1 MTKHDTVVTP
11 YAIQNLTEQEIY
23 IERPVDFETA
33 RKMREQERNR
43 KDRKRSKMDDA
54 MKKAQNFLEQINEEG
69 ENVDSGSER
78 ESESQKQTANL
89 NEAQLK
95 MLQHSR
101 TMRQRRDIVSMSIQ
115 LSQSKSVFREQEFM
129 KVLRVKSCESK
140 DLAVNYD
147 IQMKQQVDYFKNK
160 SFMEKDQENI
170 RVSFNRKSKA
180 MIEDVNLNQT
190 STGNRHYYQNQKYK
204 EFIVYSIEFAN
215 MKRILTL
222 RTQYLLVN
230 QTMFDYDVK
239 IISGFDRNNFEVK
252 VLSSG

>member
-1 MTKHDTVVTP
+1 M
-11 YAIQNLTEQEIY
+11 
-23 IERPVDFETA
+23 
-33 RKMREQERNR
+33 
-43 KDRKRSKMDDA
+43 
-54 MKKAQNFLEQINEEG
+54 EQINEEG

-147 IQMKQQVDYFKNK
+147 IQMK
-160 SFMEKDQENI
+160 
-170 RVSFNRKSKA
+170 
-180 MIEDVNLNQT
+180 
-190 STGNRHYYQNQKYK
+190 
-204 EFIVYSIEFAN
+204 
-215 MKRILTL
+215 
-222 RTQYLLVN
+222 
-230 QTMFDYDVK
+230 
-239 IISGFDRNNFEVK
+239 
-252 VLSSG
+252 